1 MKQHTRR
8 IQAKGTSRRVVI
20 VPGDEDGLFGQIIYV
35 VRDDAASQRGVSA
48 EEILRQARESLG
60 RDPEP
65 GEERERVLFSRPVLV
80 LVMIALLLAAA
91 ILVLLWMQGWI

>member
-20 VPGDEDGLFGQIIYV
+20 VPG
-35 VRDDAASQRGVSA
+35 
-48 EEILRQARESLG
+48 ILRQARESLG